1 MTTSH
6 KAASLAFPFDLVK
19 NKTVRVIVSLDGYS
33 RRKARGLNVPPK
45 QQSNAMK
52 DTIIKR
58 DGNSVGTWFVAEK
71 ALNVCNENEKT

>member
-1 MTTSH
+1 M
-6 KAASLAFPFDLVK
+6 
-19 NKTVRVIVSLDGYS
+19 
-33 RRKARGLNVPPK
+33 PPK